1 MLLQVCVPRKGV
13 LKGTSCL
20 LCAVRARQGVEAL
33 LEEGLMKKE
42 VEGVF
47 SFPMF
52 QGSFCDKFLEEV
64 DKYFATGL
72 PIRRPNSMNNYGLIV
87 YEIGLEPAITQLQQ
101 TRILPIAKLLYPKQ
115 GFALNAQHSFMVE
128 YKAGHDLGLDMHTGV
143 SRALA
148 RTRTLS

>member
-1 MLLQVCVPRKGV
+1 
-13 LKGTSCL
+13 
-20 LCAVRARQGVEAL
+20 
-33 LEEGLMKKE
+33 
-42 VEGVF
+42 
-47 SFPMF
+47 MF

-115 GFALNAQHSFMVE
+115 GFALNAHHSFMVE